1 MHPLDHYTT
10 IQRGR
15 EELLRRAER
24 ERLAR
29 VAAREGRTSRRVQ
42 HAFASWLGA
51 RLVKWGEALERIGAR
66 GKRRAAGPTPLN
78 VKMQHRA

>member
-15 EELLRRAER
+15 EELLRRAEL

-29 VAAREGRTSRRVQ
+29 VAVRERREPGVLQ
-42 HAFASWLGA
+42 RAFASWHGT
-51 RLVKWGEALERIGAR
+51 RLVTWGERLKRIGAR
-66 GKRRAAGPTPLN
+66 GVRRAAGPTPLS